1 MFTVAF
7 VLTSCDKDEDDV
19 NDAYHEA
26 YNLYVEHAKRE
37 GLQYDDYDTWLASIR
52 GENGEDGITPQVRI
66 NEETDFWEISYDNG
80 TTWTSLN
87 VKAAGA
93 QGEKGDK
100 GDQGE
105 QGIQGEKGDKGD
117 QGEQGI
123 QGEKGDKGDQGEQ
136 GAQGN
141 GISKVEFNDDG
152 ELIVYFT
159 DGTSQNLGN
168 VLGEERC
175 VHNYTLISVTEEDC
189 EKKTVLEYC
198 TKCGIVRL
206 KTYQKTN
213 HGEWVDE
220 VPATCIEDGVRGH
233 YYCEVCE
240 TYFDA
245 DHNKIDEDEL
255 EEKLLLT
262 YQKTPHGKFYDA
274 TEATCTED
282 GHLAFYFCEDCET
295 FWDSDRNELDY
306 EEVEDRLLIP
316 YQKTFHGEFLDAAAA
331 TCTEDGHQACYVCY
345 DCETVW
351 DLDYNELDYDEIEE
365 KLLIEATGHTW
376 SDDNTCSICGAQRAK
391 EVVTIWVSRWD
402 EMRDLTQAQIDRF
415 IDANPEY
422 ARKYQFN
429 IEMVDNNESAS
440 MVLSDVACAP
450 DIYWFNQN
458 YTARLVQACA
468 LAQLGTSAA
477 NTVKASNDVSSVAA
491 ASVGSAVYAYP
502 ITSDNGYFLYYD
514 KSVISDPGTL
524 EGIIEDCLAAEAA
537 GKTNYYFR
545 FGLENAWYTASFF
558 FATGCHST
566 WTVDEDGEFTA
577 VDDNFNSDA
586 GLIAMKG
593 MQKLTSTSIYNSDA
607 NKFENAAAWVTGTWN
622 YYTAKEYFGDNLG
635 VCKLP
640 TFTVDGTTYQLGS
653 FSGNKLMGV
662 KPQTD
667 SEKAAFLSELALY
680 LTNEECQLERFELD
694 QWLPSNLEA
703 QKNGSVQSNPSYVAL
718 MAQNQY
724 ATPQGQIH
732 GGWWD
737 IAKVLGA
744 ESKNATSDEE
754 LKRALDN
761 YEEAITEII
770 TKLSIPI
777 DHNAWSVI
785 GNINGTSWDTDFV
798 MTEIST
804 GVWETEDYLLLEA
817 GEEFKVRQ
825 GCSWDTAYGED
836 SDGDGYADQY
846 GLNFKVESAGIYK
859 VVFTLSDLGATIT
872 LVPV

>member
-1 MFTVAF
+1 MKRTLALLLSVLLTFTVAF

-136 GAQGN
+136 GIQGEKGDQGEQGAQGN

-189 EKKTVLEYC
+189 EEKTVLEYC

-220 VPATCIEDGVRGH
+220 VPATCVEDGVRGH

-245 DHNKIDEDEL
+245 DHNKIDEDDL
-255 EEKLLLT
+255 EEK
-262 YQKTPHGKFYDA
+262 
-274 TEATCTED
+274 
-282 GHLAFYFCEDCET
+282 
-295 FWDSDRNELDY
+295 
-306 EEVEDRLLIP
+306 LLIP
-316 YQKTFHGEFLDAAAA
+316 YQKTFHGEYIEAAAA

-345 DCETVW
+345 DCETIW

-365 KLLIEATGHTW
+365 KILIEATGHTW
-376 SDDNTCSICGAQRAK
+376 SDDDTCSICGEHKAK
-391 EVVTIWVSRWD
+391 EVITIWVSGWD
-402 EMRDLTQAQIDRF
+402 EMRDLTQTQIDRF
-415 IDANPEY
+415 LEENPEY
-422 ARKYQFN
+422 AKKYQFN
-429 IEMVDNNESAS
+429 IEMVERYESAS
-440 MVLSDVACAP
+440 MVIEDVACAP
-450 DIYWFNQN
+450 DIYWFSQE
-458 YTARLVQACA
+458 YTARLVQAGA
-468 LAQLGTSAA
+468 LAQLSTAA
-477 NTVKASNDVSSVAA
+477 ATTVKTSNDASSVAA
-491 ASVGSAVYAYP
+491 ASVGSVVYAYP

-524 EGIIEDCLAAEAA
+524 EGIIEDCLAAHDACNDKYQFCFE
-537 GKTNYYFR
+537 
-545 FGLENAWYTASFF
+545 LENAWYTSSFF
-558 FATGCHST
+558 FATGCHSI

-577 VDDNFNSDA
+577 IDDDFNSDA

-593 MQKLTSTSIYNSDA
+593 MQKLTTTSIY
-607 NKFENAAAWVTGTWN
+607 ENASYCREKTAAFVSGTWSYDDAYN
-622 YYTAKEYFGDNLG
+622 YFGDNLG

-653 FSGNKLMGV
+653 FSGNQLMGV

-680 LTNEECQLERFELD
+680 LTNEECQLERFEV
-694 QWLPSNLEA
+694 QGSSWVPSNLEA
-703 QKNGSVQSNPSYVAL
+703 QKDGSVQSNPSYVAL

-724 ATPQGQIH
+724 ATPMGMIH
-732 GGWWD
+732 GNWWD

-744 ESKNATSDEE
+744 ESKDATSDDY
-754 LKRALDN
+754 LKNALDN
-761 YEEAITEII
+761 YEEAIA
-770 TKLSIPI
+770 KLLIPI
-777 DHNAWSVI
+777 DRNAWSVI
-785 GNINGTSWDTDFV
+785 GWVNETNWDTDFV
-798 MTEIST
+798 MTKIDDNT
-804 GVWETEDYLLLEA
+804 WESDSLTFYEGA
-817 GEEFKVRQ
+817 EFKVRQ